1 MSLVIALKGTDSVVL
16 AADTLAV
23 SEDPA
28 GMSKFKCSKLRAVN
42 NVRWVVGF
50 AGWGDAPGL
59 IEVVNRRGFDFGQ
72 DAFMG
77 IATYAHELWT
87 EYQRRHFSGVM
98 DFLLAGM
105 DSSVPFIQRWSFD
118 VPRRGRPMSLI
129 GPSFCDRDHE
139 AIGVCGHGGLY
150 FAAEYHREDMD
161 TRQMVSL
168 AHFCVSEVA
177 KQELLV
183 GGPVDMAIV
192 NRNGAI
198 CLPESRFPGLRQRS
212 ESIVALMRSAFSAAG
227 PDIPPKAL
235 PSERPPRSA
244 KWERTRLEGIRGA
257 QR

>member
-28 GMSKFKCSKLRAVN
+28 GMSQFKCSKLRAVN

-105 DSSVPFIQRWSFD
+105 DSGIPFIQHWSFG
-118 VPRRGRPMSLI
+118 VPKGRRRICLT
-129 GPSFCDRDHE
+129 GPSICDKDYE

-150 FAAEYHREDMD
+150 FAAEYHRAPLL
-161 TRQMVSL
+161 SKL
-168 AHFCVSEVA
+168 AFE
-177 KQELLV
+177 
-183 GGPVDMAIV
+183 
-192 NRNGAI
+192 
-198 CLPESRFPGLRQRS
+198 QR
-212 ESIVALMRSAFSAAG
+212 R
-227 PDIPPKAL
+227 
-235 PSERPPRSA
+235 
-244 KWERTRLEGIRGA
+244 
-257 QR
+257 